1 MIRRNV
7 ELEAR
12 LIDDLLDLTRISKG
26 KVQLNLDEVD
36 AHLLLRSALEICQ
49 ADIDK
54 KNLALVIEFAAEKA
68 SLQADPARLQQIF
81 WNLIKNAV
89 KFTPEG
95 GRLEIRTENR
105 DGELRVA
112 ISDTGMGI
120 DAESLP
126 KIFNAFEQGERTQFG
141 GLGLGLAISKTLVE
155 THHGTLIAESEGRD
169 KGATFTAVFPLSETT
184 GDAKQNA
191 SPAVPVAH
199 KAMRVLLVEDHED
212 TNRSLTQLLRRRGYH
227 VQPAHSVQTALEAA
241 AQERFDVLISDIGL
255 PDGSGIDLM
264 AKLKDDHPIF
274 GIALTG
280 FGMEDDLRKSHEVG
294 FNHHLVKPVDLNR
307 LDALIQQADL
317 VTVAA

>member
-1 MIRRNV
+1 
-7 ELEAR
+7 
-12 LIDDLLDLTRISKG
+12 
-26 KVQLNLDEVD
+26 
-36 AHLLLRSALEICQ
+36 
-49 ADIDK
+49 
-54 KNLALVIEFAAEKA
+54 
-68 SLQADPARLQQIF
+68 
-81 WNLIKNAV
+81 
-89 KFTPEG
+89 
-95 GRLEIRTENR
+95 
-105 DGELRVA
+105 
-112 ISDTGMGI
+112 
-120 DAESLP
+120 
-126 KIFNAFEQGERTQFG
+126 
-141 GLGLGLAISKTLVE
+141 
-155 THHGTLIAESEGRD
+155 
-169 KGATFTAVFPLSETT
+169 
-184 GDAKQNA
+184 
-191 SPAVPVAH
+191 
-199 KAMRVLLVEDHED
+199 MRVLLVEDHED